1 MELRVQG
8 GRAVLAGRDDAGERE
23 VDPRSLPLEAGLAD
37 ALHEWAEVAEAV
49 LRAEP
54 PGEGVA
60 GSLVT
65 RRGRQL
71 AGRLAAE
78 MGAPVAFT
86 DPVTGE
92 QFLVEAPAEPAV
104 EQPEEPAA
112 NNSTAE
118 PAEEPAEEPTAEPAE
133 ESAAESAAGPGRA
146 EQEPAEPTPWGTGLT
161 VTVFTAA
168 VVTFTV
174 VTLSLGLGETS
185 GWLAL
190 IANVL
195 VVGGIAPSVWLAR
208 GVPVWRWVA
217 YGVIAGVLAAW
228 FALLTTLL

>member
-118 PAEEPAEEPTAEPAE
+118 PAEEPTEEPAE
-133 ESAAESAAGPGRA
+133 ESAAGPGRA
-146 EQEPAEPTPWGTGLT
+146 EQGPAEPTPWGTGLT